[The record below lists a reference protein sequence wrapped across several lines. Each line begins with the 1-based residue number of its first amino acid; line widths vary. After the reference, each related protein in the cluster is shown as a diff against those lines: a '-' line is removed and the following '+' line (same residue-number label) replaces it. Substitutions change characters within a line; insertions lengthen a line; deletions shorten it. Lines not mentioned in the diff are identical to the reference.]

1 MSLYSDRKKKK
12 EIKYR
17 LSFVLLFIAASFLVC
32 FVLYMREETPEE
44 EMRRNDSPAQTVRID
59 EPEKMPVQPAR
70 DNGNP
75 DNPVGECLK
84 LDISYLD
91 RCMFAGDSL
100 MVGLGSYGFVPEDR
114 IAAGVGMSVM
124 DIGTKPLTE
133 ADGSEITAAE
143 KINAQN
149 PENLYILLGLN
160 MMESFTD
167 DQLLAAY
174 GDFVNSIDRTATEV
188 YVISVPPVTREREQN
203 EDKPI
208 LNADIDMFNADLLKF
223 ADDRGLHYLDLGSV
237 LKDEEGFLM
246 PEYAEEDGIHFKKAA
261 YETFIDYILTHV
273 HIK

>member
-1 MSLYSDRKKKK
+1 MSSFSDRKKKK

-17 LSFVLLFIAASFLVC
+17 MSFVLLFIAASFLVC
-32 FVLYMREETPEE
+32 FVLYMREETPDE
-44 EMRRNDSPAQTVRID
+44 EMRQNDSPAQTVRID
-59 EPEKMPVQPAR
+59 EQGDLPAQVSR
-70 DNGNP
+70 DT

-133 ADGSEITAAE
+133 ADGSELLAAE
-143 KINAQN
+143 KINARS

-188 YVISVPPVTREREQN
+188 YVISVPPVTSEREQN

-208 LNADIDMFNADLLKF
+208 LNADIDRFNADLLKF
-223 ADDRGLHYLDLGSV
+223 ADDRGLHYLDLNSV
-237 LKDEEGFLM
+237 MKDDEGFFML
-246 PEYAEEDGIHFKKAA
+246 EYAEEDGIHFKKAA
-261 YETFIDYILTHV
+261 YEVFIDYILTHV